1 MLTQCLNDVNL
12 IDIDHAL
19 AADSVVIGELHGSS
33 LLSDET
39 RSTLNA
45 LVTARIQSGA
55 VDASSMNFVEIN
67 NVCDGGKEL
76 HDILKSLWLL
86 VPVYQ

>member
-1 MLTQCLNDVNL
+1 MSLNVVYD
-12 IDIDHAL
+12 AL

-45 LVTARIQSGA
+45 LVTAKIQSGEINA
-55 VDASSMNFVEIN
+55 TRMNFVEIN

-76 HDILKSLWLL
+76 QSILQSL
-86 VPVYQ
+86 